1 MWHTFRVTWNGAEY
15 QAAADA
21 RPDELCM
28 RLYRAEPAEGFDEVE
43 PGRFVRVVPVAEC
56 DSVGYVTTVCEWM
69 QAPFQVHDEEDDL
82 LLLEYTG
89 GEVPVA
95 RSLQLERLDRGVYRA
110 WVPRVEVQML
120 RENVVPL
127 SL

>member
-1 MWHTFRVTWNGAEY
+1 
-15 QAAADA
+15 
-21 RPDELCM
+21 M
-28 RLYRAEPAEGFDEVE
+28 R
-43 PGRFVRVVPVAEC
+43 
-56 DSVGYVTTVCEWM
+56 
-69 QAPFQVHDEEDDL
+69 APFQVHDEEDDL